1 MSRTFISIL
10 AGLGGM
16 FGWGTSDFL
25 ANAASEKIG
34 HAKTL
39 FWSQIAGLVLIAV
52 LLIITHTQF
61 VMSPLFFVLSIVGG
75 VAYALGYLLFYKG
88 FEIGNVSVVSAVV
101 NFQVLFVIA
110 ISYFIRGQNLT
121 VFQIPAIAILLIGV
135 TIVSVNFDDLKKGTV
150 SLLQGVKETL
160 LATILFGVIYWPLN
174 EYVVEEVDWI
184 AVSFITKFTA
194 IIVVLVLS
202 IYRKQSLN
210 IQYKRNKLVILVA
223 SVGLLEAVGVLSAT
237 YGQSYG
243 DGIIVAPIS
252 SALTV
257 VTVTLAIIFTRER
270 ITKVQGLG
278 IGLVVVGIMMSAF

>member
-61 VMSPLFFVLSIVGG
+61 VMSPLFFLSIVGG

-110 ISYFIRGQNLT
+110 ILYFIRGQNL
-121 VFQIPAIAILLIGV
+121 
-135 TIVSVNFDDLKKGTV
+135 
-150 SLLQGVKETL
+150 
-160 LATILFGVIYWPLN
+160 
-174 EYVVEEVDWI
+174 
-184 AVSFITKFTA
+184 
-194 IIVVLVLS
+194 
-202 IYRKQSLN
+202 
-210 IQYKRNKLVILVA
+210 
-223 SVGLLEAVGVLSAT
+223 
-237 YGQSYG
+237 
-243 DGIIVAPIS
+243 
-252 SALTV
+252 
-257 VTVTLAIIFTRER
+257 
-270 ITKVQGLG
+270 
-278 IGLVVVGIMMSAF
+278 

>member
-1 MSRTFISIL
+1 
-10 AGLGGM
+10 
-16 FGWGTSDFL
+16 
-25 ANAASEKIG
+25 
-34 HAKTL
+34 
-39 FWSQIAGLVLIAV
+39 
-52 LLIITHTQF
+52 
-61 VMSPLFFVLSIVGG
+61 
-75 VAYALGYLLFYKG
+75 
-88 FEIGNVSVVSAVV
+88 
-101 NFQVLFVIA
+101 
-110 ISYFIRGQNLT
+110 
-121 VFQIPAIAILLIGV
+121 
-135 TIVSVNFDDLKKGTV
+135 
-150 SLLQGVKETL
+150 L

-210 IQYKRNKLVILVA
+210 IQYKRNKLVILVV

-257 VTVTLAIIFTRER
+257 VTVTLAMIFTRER
-270 ITKVQGLG
+270 ITKIQGLG